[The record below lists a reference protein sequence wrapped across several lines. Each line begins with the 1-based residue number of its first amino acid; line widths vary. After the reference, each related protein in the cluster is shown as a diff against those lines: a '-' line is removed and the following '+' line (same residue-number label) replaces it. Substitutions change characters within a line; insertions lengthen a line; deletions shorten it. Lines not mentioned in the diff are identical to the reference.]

1 MTDIYAVPSTVLMLE
16 SPAECVKTRTCLEGV
31 DISPFAIVILD
42 LTIPSGMGGKETA
55 KGLLHIDPE
64 ARIIV
69 SSGYAD
75 DPVMANY
82 AEYGFKGGATKPYS
96 LNQLS
101 GVLAQAMEKG

>member
-1 MTDIYAVPSTVLMLE
+1 MLE

-31 DISPFAIVILD
+31 DISPFALVILD
-42 LTIPSGMGGKETA
+42 LTIPGGMGGKEAA

-82 AEYGFKGGATKPYS
+82 ADYGFKGVATKPYR
-96 LNQLS
+96 LNKMS
-101 GVLAQAMEKG
+101 GVLDQVMEEG